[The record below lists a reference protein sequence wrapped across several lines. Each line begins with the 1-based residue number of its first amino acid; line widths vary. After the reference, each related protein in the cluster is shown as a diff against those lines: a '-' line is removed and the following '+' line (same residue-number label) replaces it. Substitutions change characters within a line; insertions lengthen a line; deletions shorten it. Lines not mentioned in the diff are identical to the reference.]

1 MTSSCPE
8 GLGLITNTSP
18 FTCWCSLH
26 ATRIR
31 LRRHSPPSP
40 DLQIVGCCCCTHPHS
55 SWHLPPPL
63 RATWSWSWGWSLT
76 SVGLCPRRRRP
87 GSRGC
92 LLTPW
97 LKSYRAH
104 GQYHRQVCHSMV
116 MAARAGYDQLLPST
130 PDQLC
135 FITGYWHRMVQG
147 AGYRGCSR
155 EISRACRQSSS
166 SESPGDLHC
175 VCGAL
180 VRRALTLTPTLSCAC
195 GLRSAMEISLN
206 WKYVLFLQ
214 GFCMFIVHLIQQLN
228 INIILYK
235 NYYNPFY
242 FSLNDQ

>member
-31 LRRHSPPSP
+31 LRRRSPPSP
-40 DLQIVGCCCCTHPHS
+40 DLQIVGCYCCTHPHW
-55 SWHLPPPL
+55 SWPHPPPL

-76 SVGLCPRRRRP
+76 SVGLCLRRRRP

-116 MAARAGYDQLLPST
+116 MAARAGSDQLLPST

-135 FITGYWHRMVQG
+135 FNYWILAQNGTGCRVQG
-147 AGYRGCSR
+147 VFPGNF
-155 EISRACRQSSS
+155 QS
-166 SESPGDLHC
+166 
-175 VCGAL
+175 
-180 VRRALTLTPTLSCAC
+180 TPTVQQQWVTRWPALCVRC
-195 GLRSAMEISLN
+195 DSAPCTHTDTHPLLCLWLALCYGN
-206 WKYVLFLQ
+206 FT
-214 GFCMFIVHLIQQLN
+214 QLK
-228 INIILYK
+228 ICVIFTRILYVYCAF
-235 NYYNPFY
+235 N
-242 FSLNDQ
+242 SLVKHKHSIIQELL